1 MKNLLYYYQLFG
13 CLENCLI
20 IRKIYRIKLINIQKE
35 DILINLDALRAC
47 LEVNRPDLVLY
58 FYKNKKCKYF
68 DRKKAFEIFQFA
80 NLLKK
85 KNIYEINKNN
95 YFNKLISNKNIFLK
109 GPIKYNLKKNLY
121 NNEEF
126 VHISMNAM
134 GEKRNY
140 NSISYYN
147 GTCASI
153 FSNKIINVYPYLL
166 FTCFKTKEGLMLIL
180 NKFYEK
186 KKSRIFFNANNILLN
201 KYGANHTQNIIY
213 DLLLNN
219 PKKILLTGI
228 NFYLGKKAYYKNYKS
243 NIFTEKNLAHSM
255 RVHDPFSNFFF
266 LQNLLKRRL
275 IYTDKKTQRILNLK
289 DKIFA
294 KKLNKQYRQ
303 FIL

>member
-1 MKNLLYYYQLFG
+1 MYYYQLFG

-47 LEVNRPDLVLY
+47 LEINRPDLVLY
-58 FYKNKKCKYF
+58 FYRNKRCKYF
-68 DRKKAFEIFQFA
+68 DKKIAFEIFKFA
-80 NLLKK
+80 SLLKK
-85 KNIYEINKNN
+85 KNIYKINKKN
-95 YFNKLISNKNIFLK
+95 YFNKLISNKNILVK
-109 GPIKYNLKKNLY
+109 GPISDNYKKNLY
-121 NNEEF
+121 NNDKF
-126 VHISMNAM
+126 IHISMNAM

-147 GTCASI
+147 GTIVSK
-153 FSNKIINVYPYLL
+153 FSNKIINAYPNLL
-166 FTCFKTKEGLMLIL
+166 FNCFKTKEGVNLIF

-213 DLLLNN
+213 DLLPND
-219 PKKILLTGI
+219 PKIIFLTGI
-228 NFYLGKKAYYKNYKS
+228 NFYLKKISYFKNYK
-243 NIFTEKNLAHSM
+243 NNLFRKKNLGHSV
-255 RVHDPFSNFFF
+255 RVHDPFSNYFF
-266 LQNLLKRRL
+266 LKNLLKRGL
-275 IYTDKKTQRILNLK
+275 ICVDKKIQRILNLK